1 MLTQRTC
8 VVTKTAL
15 VGGTVYHE
23 ASWWALTNDGC
34 AVAGPCSSERKL
46 RREMAELNR
55 LIRAGAYAD
64 RP

>member
-1 MLTQRTC
+1 MLTQRNC

-15 VGGTVYHE
+15 VGGTTYHE
-23 ASWWALTNDGC
+23 ASWWALTDMSC
-34 AVAGPCSSERKL
+34 AVAGPRSSERKL
-46 RREMAELNR
+46 SREMAELNR